1 MDEAIESIAV
11 DVDDLIEKLKLLKE
25 DNYASVKLSILSD
38 GYCSELGVDAVGISE
53 DDVVSYGNIDEVPL
67 DF

>member
-1 MDEAIESIAV
+1 MDETVESIAV
-11 DVDDLIEKLKLLKE
+11 DVDDLIGKLKLLKE
-25 DNYASVKLSILSD
+25 DNYASVKLSIFSD

-53 DDVVSYGNIDEVPL
+53 DDVVSYGSIDEVPL